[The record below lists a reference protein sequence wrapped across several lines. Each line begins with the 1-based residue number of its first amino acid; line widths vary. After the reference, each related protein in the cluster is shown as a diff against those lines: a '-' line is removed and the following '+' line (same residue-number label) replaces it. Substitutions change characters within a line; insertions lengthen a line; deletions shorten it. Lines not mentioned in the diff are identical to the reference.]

1 MNYESIMII
10 WIKIFNYFYNYLKF
24 YFYNKNRLK
33 FFKLV
38 ILMVKFLDRSL
49 NCWELY
55 FNWVILNCL
64 STGILKFFLLI

>member
-1 MNYESIMII
+1 MNYESIMSI

-38 ILMVKFLDRSL
+38 NI
-49 NCWELY
+49 
-55 FNWVILNCL
+55 FND
-64 STGILKFFLLI
+64 LK